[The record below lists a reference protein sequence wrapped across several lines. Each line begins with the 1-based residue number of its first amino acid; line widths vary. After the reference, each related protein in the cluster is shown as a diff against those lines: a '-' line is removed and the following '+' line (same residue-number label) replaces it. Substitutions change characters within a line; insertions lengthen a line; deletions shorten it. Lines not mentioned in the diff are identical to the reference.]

1 MSNNKCVSKCGN
13 CDTDCDYNYES
24 LTKPVNKYPQ
34 GTKTVGASDVHK
46 NLIKNCRKSS
56 SNRTDNKKS
65 MLVFLNQ
72 ANKVPKAS
80 NNCVENTKK
89 STTGLKKKHNSYERY
104 LAKKRGK
111 YCNNESC
118 KN

>member
-13 CDTDCDYNYES
+13 CDTVCDYNYES
-24 LTKPVNKYPQ
+24 LTKPVNKYPE
-34 GTKTVGASDVHK
+34 GTKTVGAGDVHK

-56 SNRTDNKKS
+56 SNRTDTKKS

-72 ANKVPKAS
+72 ANKVFNAS

-89 STTGLKKKHNSYERY
+89 STTGLKKKHNSYERF
-104 LAKKRGK
+104 LAKKRGQVL
-111 YCNNESC
+111 YNESC